1 MSRTKEMQ
9 DVLNA
14 VYQGAVKECE
24 EREHNGG
31 RIGNGHHMAQKI
43 VDNVEKELIRRNMFP
58 ETPTKS
64 SDATPADPPVP
75 TA

>member
-24 EREHNGG
+24 EREHSSGG

-43 VDNVEKELIRRNMFP
+43 VTNVEQELIRRGLFL
-58 ETPTKS
+58 TTKS
-64 SDATPADPPVP
+64 SGDTPVDPPAT